1 MSGIRKAPRLTPEF
15 LKQLRTRRVAV
26 VHPNDADGGVLTQQL
41 QRIGCQVQTFWP
53 APPEL
58 PENIDIVFCAV
69 QPSPGTRGSPADLTR
84 RCDSAAIIAVIGYEN
99 PTVFDEMLQLGA
111 SGVLTSPV
119 RSTGVLAALVMT
131 LGVNEE
137 LQGLRKRVARLEQK
151 LAGVQQVNDA
161 KAIIMRTRGVADA
174 EAYRIMREQAMSKRV
189 AVEEIARAIIH
200 ADAILSG

>member
-1 MSGIRKAPRLTPEF
+1 MAEAKRGKRLTPEF
-15 LKQLRTRRVAV
+15 LKQLRMKRVAV
-26 VHPNDADGGVLTQQL
+26 VHPNDADGSVLIQQL

-69 QPSPGTRGSPADLTR
+69 QPSARGSHADLTR
-84 RCDSAAIIAVIGYEN
+84 RCESAVIIAIIGYEN

-131 LGVNEE
+131 LGLNEE
-137 LQGLRKRVARLEQK
+137 LQSLRKRVVRLEQK
-151 LAGVQQVNDA
+151 LSSVNQVNDA
-161 KAIIMRTRGVADA
+161 KSILMRTRHVSDV
-174 EAYRIMREQAMSKRV
+174 EAYRIIREQAMSKRV
-189 AVEEIARAIIH
+189 AIEEIARAIIH
-200 ADAILSG
+200 ANAILSSD